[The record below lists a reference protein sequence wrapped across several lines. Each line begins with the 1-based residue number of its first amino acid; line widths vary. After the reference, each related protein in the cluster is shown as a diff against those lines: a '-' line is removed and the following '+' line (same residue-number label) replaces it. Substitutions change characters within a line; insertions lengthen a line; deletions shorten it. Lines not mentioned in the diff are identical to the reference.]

1 MAELLSMTLLSSEP
15 VSAAK
20 PQAALSNDGS
30 AEPDQSF
37 AATLA
42 AEVNGKAPEKSAKA
56 SAKTRQNTASQV
68 SEQNKSSENQSAG
81 TVDTKSEAAGS
92 AVTNSPS
99 GTKDDKTLTVADT
112 EAEPVSAEKAEAGQS
127 HWLNLLEKAKSLH
140 ERLAKA
146 EKAEADTKL
155 SPGPRVDKP
164 GPGMIEQPAE
174 LQTEALQTD
183 AVKGQADKIT
193 EAGVLTTAATASAK
207 TTVAAQSDGA
217 IVLSEKP
224 LTEQNTKQSTGQNA
238 ELQHN
243 AEELK
248 ALKLVAQTEQKTAAK
263 NDAADTTA
271 KSTDIV
277 LKQATA
283 VPDKTLTPINKDTG
297 PDQSKIIAHIEK
309 SVPKAQQEAVVVLSE
324 SRAKTSTETT
334 EVKAKP
340 LTKTNK
346 DTGPDQSKII
356 AHIEKSAPKAQQ
368 EAVVVLSESLAK
380 TSTEA
385 TEVTDKPLTKTNKDT
400 GPDQSKIFAHIEK
413 PVKGPAPAVKVEHE
427 PAVVTATE
435 PAPPVVVNKALLQ
448 TEQATLPKGVAVTS
462 SQTAAEQDIDTE
474 SLIAPAPA
482 ADVKVSVQAQSA
494 AAIVAPVAQQTKAA
508 TAEAKVTTEEALKQ
522 LQAATVSAQGE
533 QGASSSS
540 GGSEQQNKA
549 ETLLSVIEQQKVTAP
564 LVTETNSFSS
574 QLKSSLEKANAAIT
588 VTGREAVAE
597 QSQKQVD
604 PLGQKLNLIQ
614 PEASNQLKE
623 KMLMMVKDKVHTAEI
638 RLDPSE
644 LGSMQIKISLQQD
657 QMSVQFMV
665 QQGNAK
671 ELMEQQM
678 PKLRELLQQQGIE
691 LSQGSVQQQNQS
703 SSGQEGGRRT
713 AGGNGT
719 AADTADEMV
728 DPALVPTRHSDRVVD
743 YYA

>member
-20 PQAALSNDGS
+20 PQAALSQDASNDGS

-42 AEVNGKAPEKSAKA
+42 AEVNGKTPEKSAKA
-56 SAKTRQNTASQV
+56 SAKTRQNTASLV

-81 TVDTKSEAAGS
+81 TADTKSEAAGS

-99 GTKDDKTLTVADT
+99 DTKEDKTLTDT
-112 EAEPVSAEKAEAGQS
+112 DAEPLSAEKGEAGQS

-140 ERLAKA
+140 ERLTKA
-146 EKAEADTKL
+146 EKAEADTRL
-155 SPGPRVDKP
+155 TPGPRVDKP
-164 GPGMIEQPAE
+164 GPGMTEEPAE
-174 LQTEALQTD
+174 LQTEV
-183 AVKGQADKIT
+183 VKGSSDNIT
-193 EAGVLTTAATASAK
+193 EARVLATTATAAAK
-207 TTVAAQSDGA
+207 TTGAAQHDGA
-217 IVLSEKP
+217 IVLNEKP
-224 LTEQNTKQSTGQNA
+224 LTEQNTAKNTAQNTEQKA
-238 ELQHN
+238 DQQHN

-248 ALKLVAQTEQKTAAK
+248 ALKLVAQTESKTTAK
-263 NDAADTTA
+263 NDTADTTA
-271 KSTDIV
+271 KNGTVDTTAKPTDNA
-277 LKQATA
+277 LKQAAA
-283 VPDKTLTPINKDTG
+283 VADKTLTTTDKDTG
-297 PDQSKIIAHIEK
+297 Q
-309 SVPKAQQEAVVVLSE
+309 
-324 SRAKTSTETT
+324 
-334 EVKAKP
+334 
-340 LTKTNK
+340 
-346 DTGPDQSKII
+346 DQSKII
-356 AHIEKSAPKAQQ
+356 AHIEKSAPKVQQ
-368 EAVVVLSESLAK
+368 AAAVVLSEHLAERPEA
-380 TSTEA
+380 STEA
-385 TEVTDKPLTKTNKDT
+385 PEGADKPLTEAKEVTDKLLTKTNKDA
-400 GPDQSKIFAHIEK
+400 GPDQSKIFAPIEK
-413 PVKGPAPAVKVEHE
+413 ALKSPVSAVKAEPE
-427 PAVVTATE
+427 PAVVPTAE
-435 PAPPVVVNKALLQ
+435 PVPPVTVNKALLQ
-448 TEQATLPKGVAVTS
+448 TEQPALPKSVVLTS
-462 SQTAAEQDIDTE
+462 GHTAAEQDSDAETE
-474 SLIAPAPA
+474 TLPAAAPAS
-482 ADVKVSVQAQSA
+482 DVKVSVQAQSA
-494 AAIVAPVAQQTKAA
+494 AAIVAPVTPQTK
-508 TAEAKVTTEEALKQ
+508 TVNAEAKVTTEEALKQ
-522 LQAATVSAQGE
+522 LQAATVSAQAE
-533 QGASSSS
+533 QGTSSSS

-564 LVTETNSFSS
+564 LVTETSSFSN
-574 QLKSSLEKANAAIT
+574 QLKSSLEKTNAAMT
-588 VTGREAVAE
+588 VTAREAVTE
-597 QSQKQVD
+597 QSQKQAD

-719 AADTADEMV
+719 AANGADELV
-728 DPALVPTRHSDRVVD
+728 DPVPVPTRHSDRVVD

>member
-56 SAKTRQNTASQV
+56 SAKTRQNTASQGP
-68 SEQNKSSENQSAG
+68 EQNKSSENQSAG
-81 TVDTKSEAAGS
+81 TADTKSETAGS
-92 AVTNSPS
+92 AVTNNPS
-99 GTKDDKTLTVADT
+99 DTKDDKTLTAADI
-112 EAEPVSAEKAEAGQS
+112 EAEPVIAEKGEAGQS

-140 ERLAKA
+140 ERLTKA
-146 EKAEADTKL
+146 AKAEADTKL
-155 SPGPRVDKP
+155 TPQARVDKP
-164 GPGMIEQPAE
+164 GPGMIEEPAE
-174 LQTEALQTD
+174 LQTD
-183 AVKGQADKIT
+183 VVKGKSDNIT
-193 EAGVLTTAATASAK
+193 EAGVLATTASAK
-207 TTVAAQSDGA
+207 TTVAAQSGGA
-217 IVLSEKP
+217 IALGEKP
-224 LTEQNTKQSTGQNA
+224 LTEQSAGQNA
-238 ELQHN
+238 EQQHN

-248 ALKLVAQTEQKTAAK
+248 ALKLVGQTEQKTTAK

-271 KSTDIV
+271 KPTDTA
-277 LKQATA
+277 LKQAAA
-283 VPDKTLTPINKDTG
+283 VTDKTLTPINKDTG
-297 PDQSKIIAHIEK
+297 PDQSKIVA
-309 SVPKAQQEAVVVLSE
+309 P
-324 SRAKTSTETT
+324 
-334 EVKAKP
+334 
-340 LTKTNK
+340 
-346 DTGPDQSKII
+346 
-356 AHIEKSAPKAQQ
+356 IEKSAPKAQQ
-368 EAVVVLSESLAK
+368 EAVVVLSESLAE

-385 TEVTDKPLTKTNKDT
+385 TEVTDKPLAKTNKDT
-400 GPDQSKIFAHIEK
+400 GPDQSKMFAPLEK
-413 PVKGPAPAVKVEHE
+413 PLKGPAPAVKAEHE
-427 PAVVTATE
+427 PAVVTVTE
-435 PAPPVVVNKALLQ
+435 PVSPVVVNKALLQ
-448 TEQATLPKGVAVTS
+448 TEQVTLPKGVAVIS
-462 SQTAAEQDIDTE
+462 SQTAVEQESDAD

-482 ADVKVSVQAQSA
+482 SDVKVSVQAQSA

-549 ETLLSVIEQQKVTAP
+549 ETLLSVIEQQKVINP
-564 LVTETNSFSS
+564 QVTETNSFSS
-574 QLKSSLEKANAAIT
+574 QLKSSLEKTNAAIT
-588 VTGREAVAE
+588 MTGREAVAE

>member
-15 VSAAK
+15 VSAAKPQAALSNDGSAKPQAALSNDGSAK

-68 SEQNKSSENQSAG
+68 PEQNKSSENQSAG
-81 TVDTKSEAAGS
+81 TADTKSETVGS

-99 GTKDDKTLTVADT
+99 DTKDDKTLTAADI
-112 EAEPVSAEKAEAGQS
+112 EAEPVIAEKGEAGQS

-140 ERLAKA
+140 ERLTKA
-146 EKAEADTKL
+146 AKAEADTKL
-155 SPGPRVDKP
+155 TPQARVDKP
-164 GPGMIEQPAE
+164 GPGMIEEPAE
-174 LQTEALQTD
+174 LQTD
-183 AVKGQADKIT
+183 VVKGKSDNIT
-193 EAGVLTTAATASAK
+193 EAGVLATTASAK
-207 TTVAAQSDGA
+207 TTVAAQSGGA
-217 IVLSEKP
+217 IALGEKP
-224 LTEQNTKQSTGQNA
+224 LTEQSTGQSTGQNA
-238 ELQHN
+238 EQQHN

-248 ALKLVAQTEQKTAAK
+248 ALKLVGQTEQKTTAK

-271 KSTDIV
+271 KPTDTA
-277 LKQATA
+277 LKQAAA
-283 VPDKTLTPINKDTG
+283 VTDKTLTPINKDTG
-297 PDQSKIIAHIEK
+297 PDQSKIVA
-309 SVPKAQQEAVVVLSE
+309 P
-324 SRAKTSTETT
+324 
-334 EVKAKP
+334 
-340 LTKTNK
+340 
-346 DTGPDQSKII
+346 
-356 AHIEKSAPKAQQ
+356 IEKSAPKAQQ
-368 EAVVVLSESLAK
+368 EAVVVLSESLAE

-385 TEVTDKPLTKTNKDT
+385 TEVTDKPLAKTNKDT
-400 GPDQSKIFAHIEK
+400 GPDQSKTFAPLEK
-413 PVKGPAPAVKVEHE
+413 PLKGPAPAVKAEHE
-427 PAVVTATE
+427 PAVVTVTE
-435 PAPPVVVNKALLQ
+435 PVSPVVVNKALIQ
-448 TEQATLPKGVAVTS
+448 TEQVTLPKGVAVTS
-462 SQTAAEQDIDTE
+462 SQTAVEQESDAD

-482 ADVKVSVQAQSA
+482 SDVKVSVQAQSA

-508 TAEAKVTTEEALKQ
+508 TAEVKVTTEEALKQ

-549 ETLLSVIEQQKVTAP
+549 ETLLSVIEQQKVINP

-574 QLKSSLEKANAAIT
+574 QLKSSLEKTNAAIT
-588 VTGREAVAE
+588 MTGREAVAE